1 MKSLQ
6 ACTSSSNARTQWGEA
21 ECPLLWSTL
30 ARLRRSPAGII
41 HTQYKTRTY
50 KNSRKNSMTQLG
62 FRCYDFLLFM
72 LGKGR
77 REEISRDYI
86 ETHQRA
92 QHSLESAQCSIDR
105 LCFLFDFL
113 SSYHSLYSVCFIVQV
128 SVLAGHFF
136 LISTHGGNRK
146 SKQGHSSV
154 QKHEIADSK
163 ALLQESRRQH
173 RLFLRS
179 TISLSLSLSPKLAA
193 FIRYKLTSFL
203 FFKLEP
209 GHGKSVILKLLNC
222 TFVVRL

>member
-21 ECPLLWSTL
+21 ECSLLWSPL

-41 HTQYKTRTY
+41 HTRYKTRTY

-113 SSYHSLYSVCFIVQV
+113 SSYHSLYSVCFVVSRSLCQQV
-128 SVLAGHFF
+128 ISSFSRHMGTTGRANKVL
-136 LISTHGGNRK
+136 LLCRDMKLQI
-146 SKQGHSSV
+146 
-154 QKHEIADSK
+154 QK
-163 ALLQESRRQH
+163 
-173 RLFLRS
+173 
-179 TISLSLSLSPKLAA
+179 P
-193 FIRYKLTSFL
+193 
-203 FFKLEP
+203 FFKRVGDSIDCFSDP
-209 GHGKSVILKLLNC
+209 QFHCVSFIVS
-222 TFVVRL
+222 